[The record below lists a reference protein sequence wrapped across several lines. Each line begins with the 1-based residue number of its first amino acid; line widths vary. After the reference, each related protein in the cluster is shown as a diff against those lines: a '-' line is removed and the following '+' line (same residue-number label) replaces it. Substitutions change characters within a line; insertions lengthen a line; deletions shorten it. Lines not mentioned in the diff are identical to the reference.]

1 MATKFYN
8 PENNTM
14 ANGHNKSLV
23 NGHINGA
30 NSTADPRALNIA
42 IIGAG
47 IGGLTAAIGLR
58 KNGHKI
64 SLYEQSQFASETG
77 AAIHL
82 APNSN
87 GLLRRHGIMAEDFG
101 AVEMCRLAEYNEK
114 GVETRKV
121 DLQEQNKM
129 WQHPWMLVHRVK
141 LHDRLKQVA
150 AGKEGK
156 GTPAELHLSSK
167 VVEVDPEN
175 ASFVLETGEK
185 VQADVVLGADG
196 IYSKTR
202 QFVSGQPSKLFGSG
216 KAAFRFLI
224 GRKSAC
230 EDPEIAKLLEND
242 NELVIWYGTDRRVVV
257 YPCDNNELLNFVC
270 IHPEAESQGG
280 STEWNKQ
287 GSLDQLLKVYQDFDP
302 KLLALFKKA
311 DPESL
316 KVWKLLDMEVL
327 PTWVKGKL
335 AILGDA
341 AHPFLP
347 HQGQGGG
354 VAMED
359 ATTLSVVL
367 PLGTTP
373 EEIPERLQLY
383 ERIRYER
390 ANNIQE
396 YSREAGKDI
405 VDGKP
410 TIDMMKYTAYNF
422 GFDEY
427 DNSTNIFTKWRRSKN
442 PNVYWRMP
450 VAFGPAPGPRQ
461 DIWGNP
467 RPSLAQTFLTASIKF
482 KTSRTFLQNLFPTES
497 FKFKS
502 PGSVAYASFSTTTL
516 GNMTWLGGGGYNHFG
531 LYIHGVQYT
540 KKDGTTIDGTYM
552 PLLFESLTDP
562 IVSGRDELGMPKVYC
577 AIDIHRRASSYR
589 MAASWQGA
597 KFCDFTLEGLQTVDP
612 SAEKG
617 TIGGEADYGIL
628 VHRYIPAVGREMK
641 GKADA
646 EYSVVVPH
654 EEESK
659 VVPSTVKKV
668 EKPMKASVKFDSLDA
683 DALPTLHHI
692 VSVLADIPIYEV
704 VGSKIVEGTGV
715 PDVSSAR
722 RIE

>member
-14 ANGHNKSLV
+14 ASGHSKALV
-23 NGHINGA
+23 NGHVNGING
-30 NSTADPRALNIA
+30 PRPLNVA
-42 IIGAG
+42 IVGAG
-47 IGGLTAAIGLR
+47 IGGLFAAIGLR
-58 KNGHKI
+58 KNGHKV
-64 SLYEQSQFASETG
+64 ETG

-82 APNSN
+82 APNAN
-87 GLLRRHGIMAEDFG
+87 GLLRRFGIMAEDFG
-101 AVEMCRLAEYNEK
+101 AVEMCGLAEYDES
-114 GVETRKV
+114 GVARRKV
-121 DLQEQNKM
+121 DLTEQNKM
-129 WQHPWMLVHRVK
+129 WQHPWMLVHRVR
-141 LHDRLKQVA
+141 LHDRLKRIA
-150 AGKEGK
+150 TGKDGIGK
-156 GTPAELHLSSK
+156 PAELHVSSK
-167 VVEVDPEN
+167 IVEVDPDT
-175 ASFVLETGEK
+175 ATLVLENGERIL
-185 VQADVVLGADG
+185 ADVVLGADG
-196 IYSKTR
+196 IYSQTR
-202 QFVSGQPSKLFGSG
+202 QFVSGHPNKLFGSG

-224 GRKSAC
+224 ERKTAC
-230 EDPEIAKLLEND
+230 KDAETAKLLEND
-242 NELVIWYGTDRRVVV
+242 NQLVIWYGPDRRVVM
-257 YPCDNNELLNFVC
+257 YPCENNELLNFVC
-270 IHPEAESQGG
+270 IHPEGESQGG
-280 STEWNKQ
+280 TTEWNKQ
-287 GSLDQLLKVYQDFDP
+287 ASLDQILKVYRNFDP
-302 KLLALFKKA
+302 KLLTLFKKV
-311 DPESL
+311 DPGSL
-316 KVWKLLDMEVL
+316 KVWKLLDMDVL

-335 AILGDA
+335 ALLGDA

-359 ATTLSVVL
+359 SMALSVVL

-383 ERIRYER
+383 QKIRYDR

-396 YSREAGKDI
+396 FSRQAGKD
-405 VDGKP
+405 VMDGKP
-410 TIDMMKYTAYNF
+410 AFDMMKYTAYNF
-422 GFDEY
+422 GFDEF
-427 DNSTNIFTKWRRSKN
+427 DNSTNIFKKWRRNKN
-442 PNVYWRMP
+442 PNLYWRMP

-482 KTSRTFLQNLFPTES
+482 KTSRTFLQDLFPTDS
-497 FKFKS
+497 FTFKS

-540 KKDGTTIDGTYM
+540 EKDGTTIDGTYM

-577 AIDIHRRASSYR
+577 ALDIHRRASSYR

-597 KFCDFTLEGLQTVDP
+597 KFCDFSLEGLEIVDP
-612 SAEKG
+612 SSEQG
-617 TIGGEADYGIL
+617 TIGGESDYGIL
-628 VHRYIPAVGREMK
+628 VHRYIPAVGRDMR
-641 GKADA
+641 GKADV

-668 EKPMKASVKFDSLDA
+668 ERPAKASVKFDSLDE